1 MASRP
6 QAKSAGSSSKARR
19 SPGRTPAS
27 ADAAQIEPL
36 SEAKAKEALFT
47 ERAEPIGANVP
58 ADAAG
63 REAASPNKT
72 FSFGNREFS
81 VAPRALAGRTLD
93 ILPDLPDI
101 RDRIYQPHLR
111 ALRTRIYPT
120 LAFPVRDQGQS
131 ASCTGYSLAHVVDCL
146 LYRETIEEPQIR
158 VSARMLY
165 EMAKRNDE
173 WTGTA
178 YEGSSIRGALSG
190 FHRNGVCSEAIA
202 PDRGSAS
209 WVLTYA
215 RAKEARDIRL
225 GAYYRLQPDLSD
237 YHAAINEIGAIYVSA
252 QIHSNWEAPENGRIL
267 PGGRP
272 AGGHAFVLV
281 GYDADGFWVLNSWGD
296 GWGNGGIAH
305 WTYEDWAAT
314 VMDAWVL
321 QLGVKAPSAFS
332 ASPRQTPA
340 NTATPQVSTAPNR
353 SDIVGHFVNIDDGRY
368 VLGGRY
374 GSPTPQEMGETVRRL
389 TIPDSNG
396 GQGYDHLVIY
406 AHGGLN
412 TLDDEANR
420 IATWRRN
427 DVFGRNGIYNFHL
440 MWGSG
445 FLDEAFG
452 PLSTTQAGRAGGLLG
467 DLLFE
472 TGPGKTLGR
481 AAWRNMKQDAEAA
494 FRESSDYDGGVK
506 GLTPLLGGV
515 DKENRRPVLH
525 LVGHSAGS
533 IVLGRLLGALS
544 RFRLKSLQ
552 LGSIHLM
559 APACT
564 VEFFNQFYGPYL
576 KGTGAVK
583 LQDKVYLYNM
593 SGPLE
598 LQDTVGVAGLAAY
611 GRSLLYLVSRA
622 YEENPGT
629 PIAGM
634 QIFAP
639 GLGQSSKLSID
650 YATSAATAST
660 SHGGFDNDVATLS
673 SIMTRVLG
681 KPVPKPPLRDELIG
695 Y

>member
-47 ERAEPIGANVP
+47 ECAEPIGANVP

-173 WTGTA
+173 WRGTA

-281 GYDADGFWVLNSWGD
+281 GYDADGFWVLNSWVM
-296 GWGNGGIAH
+296 GGAMAGSRTGPTRIGPQRS
-305 WTYEDWAAT
+305 WTP
-314 VMDAWVL
+314 
-321 QLGVKAPSAFS
+321 GFCNS
-332 ASPRQTPA
+332 ASRRRVRSAPA
-340 NTATPQVSTAPNR
+340 PDRRRPTPQRLRSRRPRTAG
-353 SDIVGHFVNIDDGRY
+353 DIVGHFVNIDDGRY

-427 DVFGRNGIYNFHL
+427 DVFGRNG
-440 MWGSG
+440 S
-445 FLDEAFG
+445 
-452 PLSTTQAGRAGGLLG
+452 PT
-467 DLLFE
+467 
-472 TGPGKTLGR
+472 
-481 AAWRNMKQDAEAA
+481 
-494 FRESSDYDGGVK
+494 
-506 GLTPLLGGV
+506 
-515 DKENRRPVLH
+515 
-525 LVGHSAGS
+525 S
-533 IVLGRLLGALS
+533 I
-544 RFRLKSLQ
+544 
-552 LGSIHLM
+552 
-559 APACT
+559 
-564 VEFFNQFYGPYL
+564 
-576 KGTGAVK
+576 
-583 LQDKVYLYNM
+583 
-593 SGPLE
+593 
-598 LQDTVGVAGLAAY
+598 
-611 GRSLLYLVSRA
+611 
-622 YEENPGT
+622 
-629 PIAGM
+629 
-634 QIFAP
+634 
-639 GLGQSSKLSID
+639 
-650 YATSAATAST
+650 
-660 SHGGFDNDVATLS
+660 
-673 SIMTRVLG
+673 
-681 KPVPKPPLRDELIG
+681 
-695 Y
+695 

>member
-1 MASRP
+1 MA
-6 QAKSAGSSSKARR
+6 KKVGARR
-19 SPGRTPAS
+19 VGARK
-27 ADAAQIEPL
+27 AAARNA
-36 SEAKAKEALFT
+36 AKGAAAATQSRLYTIK
-47 ERAEPIGANVP
+47 IGSRVFKGKGSKV
-58 ADAAG
+58 AG
-63 REAASPNKT
+63 RR
-72 FSFGNREFS
+72 F
-81 VAPRALAGRTLD
+81 D
-93 ILPDLPDI
+93 ILPDMPDI
-101 RDRIYQPHLR
+101 RDRIY
-111 ALRTRIYPT
+111 IPT
-120 LAFPVRDQGQS
+120 LRPLRSALKTKVSISVLDQGADQ
-131 ASCTGYSLAHVVDCL
+131 SCTGFSLAHVVDCL

-321 QLGVKAPSAFS
+321 QLGVKAPEAFG

-389 TIPDSNG
+389 TIPDANG

-412 TLDDEANR
+412 TLDDEAHR

-445 FLDEAFG
+445 FLDEVFG

-481 AAWRNMKQDAEAA
+481 AAWRNMKLDARISFEKN
-494 FRESSDYDGGVK
+494 SDFDGGFT
-506 GLTPLLGGV
+506 GLVPLL
-515 DKENRRPVLH
+515 
-525 LVGHSAGS
+525 
-533 IVLGRLLGALS
+533 
-544 RFRLKSLQ
+544 
-552 LGSIHLM
+552 
-559 APACT
+559 
-564 VEFFNQFYGPYL
+564 
-576 KGTGAVK
+576 
-583 LQDKVYLYNM
+583 
-593 SGPLE
+593 
-598 LQDTVGVAGLAAY
+598 
-611 GRSLLYLVSRA
+611 
-622 YEENPGT
+622 
-629 PIAGM
+629 
-634 QIFAP
+634 
-639 GLGQSSKLSID
+639 
-650 YATSAATAST
+650 
-660 SHGGFDNDVATLS
+660 
-673 SIMTRVLG
+673 
-681 KPVPKPPLRDELIG
+681 
-695 Y
+695 